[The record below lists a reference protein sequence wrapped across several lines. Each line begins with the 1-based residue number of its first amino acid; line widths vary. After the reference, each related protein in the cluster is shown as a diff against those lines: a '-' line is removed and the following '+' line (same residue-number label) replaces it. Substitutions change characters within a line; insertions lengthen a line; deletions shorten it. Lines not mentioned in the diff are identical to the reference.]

1 MPFDAEP
8 KNGDFAAYVDRLVNQ
23 GGQAP
28 GAGMSTE
35 AWAAKAS
42 AQALAKTK
50 PAGFPTGHGTASGP
64 GSHRPGSGQGK
75 ARNKDALAGMVP
87 GASKLP
93 GANPNAWGRSGSS
106 TVPMNSV
113 PSSPQAIVGKPAG
126 LPIPAPG
133 AIGASARFQ
142 EARDTLAFIIKQF
155 NSRRS

>member
-1 MPFDAEP
+1 MPFEAEP

-42 AQALAKTK
+42 ARALAQAK

-64 GSHRPGSGQGK
+64 GSHRP
-75 ARNKDALAGMVP
+75 A
-87 GASKLP
+87 GASKTPP
-93 GANPNAWGRSGSS
+93 GNVGTYKIPGSHKPAAGTNPNAWGRSGES
-106 TVPMNSV
+106 TVPMISV
-113 PSSPQAIVGKPAG
+113 PSSQEIPS
-126 LPIPAPG
+126 PAPG
-133 AIGASARFQ
+133 SIHASSRLQQAT
-142 EARDTLAFIIKQF
+142 DTLAFIIKQF

>member
-23 GGQAP
+23 GGHAP

-35 AWAAKAS
+35 MWAAKAS
-42 AQALAKTK
+42 ARAIAQTR
-50 PAGFPTGHGTASGP
+50 PAGFPTGHGTATGP
-64 GSHRPGSGQGK
+64 GSHTSQAAAVASTSG
-75 ARNKDALAGMVP
+75 AATY
-87 GASKLP
+87 KLP
-93 GANPNAWGRSGSS
+93 GSHKLAGSVNANSWGRSGSS

-113 PSSPQAIVGKPAG
+113 PSSQQASVGKPAG
-126 LPIPAPG
+126 LPAPG
-133 AIGASARFQ
+133 AMGASTRFQ